1 MSDLYQRP
9 SRDEIAARVRAQ
21 QPPGTANGD
30 DDLADVV
37 TRREPES
44 AVANFAVHLSAKLR
58 ALGWDGGKLAEK
70 SGLSQITV
78 TRAVS
83 GTSVSLEIAEKLAVL
98 VGGYLA
104 TMIGPYVCG
113 TCAGEPPKG
122 FACLECGT
130 EARAA

>member
-1 MSDLYQRP
+1 VSASDIYPRP
-9 SRDEIAARVRAQ
+9 SREEIAARVAAGDPYDVAVTPRDPDPEPG
-21 QPPGTANGD
+21 PP
-30 DDLADVV
+30 
-37 TRREPES
+37 S

-58 ALGWDGGKLAEK
+58 ALGMDAGTLAER

-98 VGGYLA
+98 TGGYLA
-104 TMIGPYVCG
+104 AMIGPYVCG
-113 TCAGEPPKG
+113 TCAGEPPAG